1 MSDAH
6 GAETIKGWLEDF
18 AALVRS
24 DVDYGVGA
32 GAHPG
37 RDYAYLEVHR
47 DADDHSI
54 LLFRVEAQ
62 AGEARPTVQA
72 YRLDGTAEEIRDGVR
87 ALTHPAEADA

>member
-1 MSDAH
+1 MADAH

-24 DVDYGVGA
+24 DADYGVGA

-47 DADDHSI
+47 SPNDHSI
-54 LLFRVEAQ
+54 LLFRVEDH
-62 AGEARPTVQA
+62 EDEDRPIVQA
-72 YRLDGTAEEIRDGVR
+72 YRLDGTAEEIRERVR
-87 ALTHPAEADA
+87 ALTHPREASA